1 MIELDPAELKDIAS
15 QLQGELNSY
24 KGKVDELTAMKNKI
38 DSSSDWVENALKH
51 SFIATLDS
59 YITTFMALED
69 AIDAYIQYITIKAD
83 DFEALDSAFG

>member
-15 QLQGELNSY
+15 QLQGELSSY

-38 DSSSDWVENALKH
+38 DSSSDWVENALKP

-69 AIDAYIQYITIKAD
+69 AIDAYIQYINIKAD